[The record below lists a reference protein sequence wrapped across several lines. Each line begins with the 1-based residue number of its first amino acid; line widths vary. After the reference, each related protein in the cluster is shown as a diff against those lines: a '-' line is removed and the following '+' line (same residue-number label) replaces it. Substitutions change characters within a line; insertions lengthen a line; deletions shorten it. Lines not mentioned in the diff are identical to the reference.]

1 MSDLSLSQSFSAQ
14 STSAVALRLSSASKS
29 AIPEPSRVTLD
40 NLLISKPASTII
52 YPVRSL
58 SAAQYGLKLGDL
70 LIVDREAVPNTDQ
83 LVIVL
88 ANDELLI
95 SRYENQLIHTH
106 SKVTDEIDNVTK
118 LHLYGVVTYIIC
130 KQ

>member
-1 MSDLSLSQSFSAQ
+1 MSDLSLSQSLFAQ
-14 STSAVALRLSSASKS
+14 STSIAALRLSSASKS

-40 NLLISKPASTII
+40 DLLIPKPASTII

-88 ANDELLI
+88 ANDELLV
-95 SRYENQLIHTH
+95 SRYENQLIPTH

>member
-1 MSDLSLSQSFSAQ
+1 MSDLSLSQSLSAQ
-14 STSAVALRLSSASKS
+14 NTSIAALRLSSASKS

-40 NLLISKPASTII
+40 DLLISKPASTII

-58 SAAQYGLKLGDL
+58 SAAQYSLKLGDL

-88 ANDELLI
+88 ANDELLV
-95 SRYENQLIHTH
+95 SRYENQLIPTH

-118 LHLYGVVTYIIC
+118 LHLYGVVTYIIR

>member
-1 MSDLSLSQSFSAQ
+1 MSDLSLSQSLSAQ
-14 STSAVALRLSSASKS
+14 STSTAALRIGSASKS
-29 AIPEPSRVTLD
+29 AIPEPSKVTLD
-40 NLLISKPASTII
+40 DLLISKPASTII

-70 LIVDREAVPNTDQ
+70 LIVDREAIPHADQ

-88 ANDELLI
+88 ANEELLI
-95 SRYENQLIHTH
+95 SRYKDHLIYTH

>member
-14 STSAVALRLSSASKS
+14 STSPVAQGLSSASKS

-40 NLLISKPASTII
+40 DLLISKPACTII
-52 YPVRSL
+52 YPVRDL
-58 SAAQYGLKLGDL
+58 SASQYGLKLGDL
-70 LIVDREAVPNTDQ
+70 LIVDREALPNADQ

-88 ANDELLI
+88 ANEELLI
-95 SRYENQLIHTH
+95 SRFENQLIYSH

-118 LHLYGVVTYIIC
+118 LHIFGVVTYIIC

>member
-1 MSDLSLSQSFSAQ
+1 MSDLSLSQSLSAQ
-14 STSAVALRLSSASKS
+14 STSTAALRLSSASKS

-40 NLLISKPASTII
+40 DLLISKPASTII

-58 SAAQYGLKLGDL
+58 CAAQYGLKLGDL
-70 LIVDREAVPNTDQ
+70 LIVDRETIPHADQ

-88 ANDELLI
+88 ANEELLI
-95 SRYENQLIHTH
+95 SRYKDHLIYTH

-118 LHLYGVVTYIIC
+118 LHIYGVVTYIIC

>member
-1 MSDLSLSQSFSAQ
+1 MSDLSLSQSLFAQ
-14 STSAVALRLSSASKS
+14 STSIAALRLSSASKS

>member
-1 MSDLSLSQSFSAQ
+1 MSDLSLSQSLSAQ
-14 STSAVALRLSSASKS
+14 STSSTALGLSLSSKS
-29 AIPEPSRVTLD
+29 AIPELSRVTLD
-40 NLLISKPASTII
+40 ELLIPKPVSTII

-70 LIVDREAVPNTDQ
+70 LIVDREAIPHSDQ

-88 ANDELLI
+88 ANDELVI
-95 SRYENQLIHTH
+95 SRHLNQSIHTH
-106 SKVTDEIDNVTK
+106 SKVTEAIDNVTN
-118 LHLYGVVTYIIC
+118 LHIFGVVTYIIS

>member
-1 MSDLSLSQSFSAQ
+1 MSDLSLSQSLSAQ
-14 STSAVALRLSSASKS
+14 STSTVALRLSSASKS

-40 NLLISKPASTII
+40 DLLISKPARTII

-58 SAAQYGLKLGDL
+58 SAVEYGLKLGDL
-70 LIVDREAVPNTDQ
+70 LIVDREAIPDADQ

>member
-1 MSDLSLSQSFSAQ
+1 M
-14 STSAVALRLSSASKS
+14 
-29 AIPEPSRVTLD
+29 
-40 NLLISKPASTII
+40 
-52 YPVRSL
+52 RSL
-58 SAAQYGLKLGDL
+58 SAVQYGLKLGDL

-130 KQ
+130 K

>member
-14 STSAVALRLSSASKS
+14 STSLAALEPSSGSKS
-29 AIPEPSRVTLD
+29 AIPELSRVTLD
-40 NLLISKPASTII
+40 ELLIPKPASTII
-52 YPVRSL
+52 YPIRDL

-70 LIVDREAVPNTDQ
+70 LIVDREAIPHPDQ

-88 ANDELLI
+88 ANDELRI
-95 SRYENQLIHTH
+95 SRQLNHSIQTH

-118 LHLYGVVTYIIC
+118 LHIFGVVTYIIC

>member
-1 MSDLSLSQSFSAQ
+1 MSDLSLSQSLSAQ
-14 STSAVALRLSSASKS
+14 STSSVALGLNSGSKS

-40 NLLISKPASTII
+40 DLLISKPASTII

-58 SAAQYGLKLGDL
+58 SAVQYGLKLGDL
-70 LIVDREAVPNTDQ
+70 LIVDREAVTNADQ

-88 ANDELLI
+88 ANEELLI
-95 SRYENQLIHTH
+95 SRYKDHLIYTH

-118 LHLYGVVTYIIC
+118 LHLYSVVTYIIC

>member
-1 MSDLSLSQSFSAQ
+1 MSDLSLSQSLSTQ
-14 STSAVALRLSSASKS
+14 STSSVALGLSSSFKS

-40 NLLISKPASTII
+40 DLLISKPASTII

-58 SAAQYGLKLGDL
+58 SAAQYGLKLDDL
-70 LIVDREAVPNTDQ
+70 LIVDREAVPNADQ

-88 ANDELLI
+88 VNDELTI
-95 SRYENQLIHTH
+95 SRHNDQLIYTH
-106 SKVTDEIDNVTK
+106 LKITDQIDNVTK
-118 LHLYGVVTYIIC
+118 LHIFGVVTYIIC

>member
-1 MSDLSLSQSFSAQ
+1 MSDLSLSQSLTAQ
-14 STSAVALRLSSASKS
+14 STSTAALKLSSASKS

-40 NLLISKPASTII
+40 DLLISKPARTII

-58 SAAQYGLKLGDL
+58 SAVEYGLKLGDL
-70 LIVDREAVPNTDQ
+70 LIVDREAIPHADQ

-95 SRYENQLIHTH
+95 SRYENQLIPTH

>member
-14 STSAVALRLSSASKS
+14 STSPVAQGLSSASKS
-29 AIPEPSRVTLD
+29 AIPELSRVTID
-40 NLLISKPASTII
+40 ELLIPKPASTII
-52 YPVRSL
+52 YPVRDL
-58 SAAQYGLKLGDL
+58 SASQYGLKLGDL
-70 LIVDREAVPNTDQ
+70 LIVDREAVPNLDQ

-88 ANDELLI
+88 ANEELLI
-95 SRYENQLIHTH
+95 SQYKDQLIYTH

>member
-1 MSDLSLSQSFSAQ
+1 MSDLSLSQSLSAQ
-14 STSAVALRLSSASKS
+14 STSSTALGLSLSSKS
-29 AIPEPSRVTLD
+29 AVPELSRVTLD
-40 NLLISKPASTII
+40 ELLIPKPVSTII

-70 LIVDREAVPNTDQ
+70 LIVDREAVPNADQ

-88 ANDELLI
+88 VNDELSI
-95 SRYENQLIHTH
+95 SRYLNHSIQTH
-106 SKVTDEIDNVTK
+106 SKVTEAIDNVTN
-118 LHLYGVVTYIIC
+118 LHIFGVVTYIIC

>member
-1 MSDLSLSQSFSAQ
+1 MSDLSLSQSLSAQ
-14 STSAVALRLSSASKS
+14 STSTAALRLSSASKS

-40 NLLISKPASTII
+40 DLLISKPASTII

-58 SAAQYGLKLGDL
+58 SAAQYSLKLGDL
-70 LIVDREAVPNTDQ
+70 LIVDREAIPHADQ

>member
-1 MSDLSLSQSFSAQ
+1 MSDLSLSQSLSAQ
-14 STSAVALRLSSASKS
+14 STSTAVLRLSSASKS

-40 NLLISKPASTII
+40 DLLISKPASTII

-58 SAAQYGLKLGDL
+58 YAAEYGLKLGDL
-70 LIVDREAVPNTDQ
+70 LIVDREAVPNADQ

-95 SRYENQLIHTH
+95 SRHKDQLIPTH
-106 SKVTDEIDNVTK
+106 LKVTDEIDNVTK